1 LIFFHYS
8 RESAEEIQVVYFI
21 KGDNT
26 FKIGLAT
33 TKGACIMI
41 NLATVGT
48 GWITSSFIEAAQ
60 LSNEFK
66 LVGVYSRTKEKA
78 EMLADTYNA
87 ADVYTD
93 LEEMARNER
102 IDAVYIATPNSLHF
116 EDVQLFLKNKKHV
129 ICEKPIFSN
138 LREWKEAFKTAEE
151 NGVYLF
157 EATRNIHTPNFKTLK
172 ERLPMIGA
180 IRSAILPY
188 IKYSSRYDLFLQGEE
203 PNIFSAAY
211 SGGALVDLG
220 VYPLYLAVSLFGEPK
235 KATYHPV
242 ILRSGV
248 DGSGTLVLE
257 YEEFVCTILCS
268 KLSHST
274 LLCEIHGE
282 EGTFVLEDV
291 APISQIE
298 FFDSHTKE
306 SKILSVPLEEKDM
319 VYECLN
325 FAKIIN
331 SNNAKEYKELK
342 RLSEIVLTITENARR
357 QNQILFDS
365 EK

>member
-1 LIFFHYS
+1 
-8 RESAEEIQVVYFI
+8 
-21 KGDNT
+21 
-26 FKIGLAT
+26 
-33 TKGACIMI
+33 M
-41 NLATVGT
+41 NLGTVGT

-60 LSNEFK
+60 LSKEFK
-66 LVGVYSRTKEKA
+66 LVGVYSRTVEKA
-78 EMLADTYNA
+78 EILADTYNA
-87 ADVYTD
+87 SEVFSD
-93 LEEMARNER
+93 LEEMAKSEK
-102 IDAVYIATPNSLHF
+102 IDVVYIASPNSVHF
-116 EDVQLFLKNKKHV
+116 EQALLFLKNKKHV

-138 LREWKEAFKTAEE
+138 TGELEEAFKTAEA

-157 EATRNIHTPNFKTLK
+157 EAIRNIHTPNFKTLK
-172 ERLPMIGA
+172 EKLPMAGE

-203 PNIFSAAY
+203 PNIFSSTY

-220 VYPLYLAVSLFGEPK
+220 VYPLYLAVGLFGAPK
-235 KATYHPV
+235 KSTYIPV

-274 LLCEIHGE
+274 ILCEIHGE
-282 EGTFVLEDV
+282 EGTFVLEDA

-298 FFDSHTKE
+298 FYDSH
-306 SKILSVPLEEKDM
+306 SKDSKTLSVPLEEKNM
-319 VYECLN
+319 VYECKN
-325 FAKIIN
+325 IAGIIN
-331 SNNAKEYKELK
+331 TNNQKEYQELK
-342 RLSEIVLTITENARR
+342 RLSEIVLKITEASRK
-357 QNQILFDS
+357 QNNIIFDS